1 MHLPSK
7 YQYIIFTFK
16 EITMNNQL
24 LSFEWLLEMKYMI
37 ISGGLVFESCGNYLG
52 LDVCVLIE
60 FIWIKIITERE
71 RDMSVWGVQ
80 RWGALIPDYQKY
92 QGPPVTSAEVARK
105 IINFQRTFSNNQSSI
120 RGDIFYKTLTK
131 KERLVGSHH
140 SG

>member
-71 RDMSVWGVQ
+71 RHVGV
-80 RWGALIPDYQKY
+80 RCPEMRSINSWLSEVSRTTSYQCRGG
-92 QGPPVTSAEVARK
+92 QENHHLPENIFQLS
-105 IINFQRTFSNNQSSI
+105 IINQKQEI
-120 RGDIFYKTLTK
+120 MKRGHL
-131 KERLVGSHH
+131 L
-140 SG
+140 

>member
-60 FIWIKIITERE
+60 FIWIKIIIERE
-71 RDMSVWGVQ
+71 RHVGV
-80 RWGALIPDYQKY
+80 RCPEMRSINPDYQKY

-105 IINFQRTFSNNQSSI
+105 IIIFQRTFSNYQSSI
-120 RGDIFYKTLTK
+120 RSK
-131 KERLVGSHH
+131 KLWRGVRGHLL
-140 SG
+140 